1 MSNRLVHLL
10 AIASGALALAA
21 CGQLGGAENKAG
33 EAPPKPVIS
42 LTADGPEGCTLRL
55 DGAEVTQ
62 TALRDDLT
70 ARRAA
75 WRRAMEGYLVNTD
88 IPTPFPDVDAPA
100 DMRFA
105 CVGRVLTAIADAEM
119 TSLQFGRTG
128 VGERVNLSAMNTGG
142 LAPSDLIRIAGD
154 GSLTWNG
161 QPIDLAA
168 MRQRAEPWSRG
179 QSFPLLLIV
188 APAPEATVG
197 QVYEALFLL
206 RAVSPTLVPPGTA
219 IPQSVSASLPGQ
231 AENGQAPANDAA
243 AQ

>member
-1 MSNRLVHLL
+1 MTEGGRIMSNRFVHVL

-21 CGQLGGAENKAG
+21 CDQLGGAGNKAG
-33 EAPPKPVIS
+33 DASAKPTIA
-42 LTADGPEGCTLRL
+42 LTAAGPEGCTILL
-55 DGAEVTQ
+55 NGAPVTQ

-70 ARRAA
+70 TRRAA

-105 CVGRVLTAIADAEM
+105 CVGRALTAIYDAEM
-119 TSLQFGRTG
+119 TSFQLGRTG
-128 VGERVNLSAMNTGG
+128 VGERLNLMSSNIGG

-161 QPIDLAA
+161 QPTDLAA
-168 MRQRAEPWSRG
+168 IRQRAEPWSRG
-179 QSFPLLLIV
+179 QGFPLLLIV

-197 QVYEALFLL
+197 QVYEVLHLM
-206 RAVSPTLVPPGTA
+206 RTVQPTLVPPGAA
-219 IPQSVSASLPGQ
+219 IPEA
-231 AENGQAPANDAA
+231 AAAPAVPANEAA
-243 AQ
+243 AR